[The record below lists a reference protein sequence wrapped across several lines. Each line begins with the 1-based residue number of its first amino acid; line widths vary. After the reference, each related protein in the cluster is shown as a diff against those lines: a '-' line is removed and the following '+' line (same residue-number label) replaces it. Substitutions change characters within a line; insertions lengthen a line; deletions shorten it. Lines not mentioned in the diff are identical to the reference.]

1 MLTDLFPVAVLVVVA
16 VLIAPALVGLIG
28 VLRDVGLPARYS
40 PLVAVALGVTLMLA
54 YALWGDSKP
63 FLFGLLGVLIGLA
76 ACGRYD
82 MSKLAGA
89 TVPPAQ
95 VTVDDTWL
103 TDPDTT
109 EDDPYFAS
117 EELLREIDRQ
127 RE

>member
-28 VLRDVGLPARYS
+28 VLRDVGLPARFA

-54 YALWGDSKP
+54 YALWGDSRL
-63 FLFGLLGVLIGLA
+63 FLFSLLGVLIGLA

-82 MSKLAGA
+82 LSKLAGA

-95 VTVDDTWL
+95 ITVDDTWY
-103 TDPDTT
+103 DD
-109 EDDPYFAS
+109 ED
-117 EELLREIDRQ
+117 
-127 RE
+127 